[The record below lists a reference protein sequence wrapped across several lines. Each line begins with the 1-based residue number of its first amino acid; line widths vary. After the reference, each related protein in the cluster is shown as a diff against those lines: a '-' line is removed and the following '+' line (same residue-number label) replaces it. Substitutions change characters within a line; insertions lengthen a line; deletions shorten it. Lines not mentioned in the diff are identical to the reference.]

1 VNNRYAAEIDLS
13 NVHNTHSM
21 LVLMVGEGKRVLELG
36 ASSGYMTRVLQQRG
50 CRVTAIEYDPE
61 AGAEL
66 ALVADDT
73 IIGDL
78 NDLSLLGGI
87 SGRYD
92 VVLAGDVFE
101 HLIRPLDVL
110 RAAVELLEPDGAVVL
125 SVPNVAHADL
135 RLSLLQGRFDYQETG
150 VLDETH
156 LRWFTH
162 RTLVDMLTA
171 AGLVV
176 VELQRSIVRVF
187 ESEMSV
193 PRDSVGTSVLSA
205 VMRVPES
212 ETYQFVLT
220 AMRDDGT
227 TEMRDRV
234 LAAAPL
240 PEPDFAAI
248 AASEGRLSGR
258 RPTDRT
264 MAGAVEFAQQEAVAL
279 QQQLHAEQERVAAA
293 EAVSRTSG
301 SDGQSLGTGLRNMVL
316 RRRGRKEEGR

>member
-1 VNNRYAAEIDLS
+1 MDSVGGRRWPRAGSRREIDVNNRYAAEIDLS

-78 NDLSLLGGI
+78 NDLSLLGGV

-135 RLSLLQGRFDYQETG
+135 RLSLLQGRT
-150 VLDETH
+150 
-156 LRWFTH
+156 
-162 RTLVDMLTA
+162 
-171 AGLVV
+171 
-176 VELQRSIVRVF
+176 
-187 ESEMSV
+187 
-193 PRDSVGTSVLSA
+193 
-205 VMRVPES
+205 
-212 ETYQFVLT
+212 
-220 AMRDDGT
+220 
-227 TEMRDRV
+227 
-234 LAAAPL
+234 
-240 PEPDFAAI
+240 
-248 AASEGRLSGR
+248 R
-258 RPTDRT
+258 RPASWTRPIC
-264 MAGAVEFAQQEAVAL
+264 AG
-279 QQQLHAEQERVAAA
+279 
-293 EAVSRTSG
+293 SPIGPWSTC
-301 SDGQSLGTGLRNMVL
+301 
-316 RRRGRKEEGR
+316 